1 MVLKLS
7 RFNNIY
13 ELNFSREDVSEFE
26 KKIQANVAK
35 LKCTR
40 TGSTSF
46 FCENNN

>member
-26 KKIQANVAK
+26 KKYK
-35 LKCTR
+35 LMLL
-40 TGSTSF
+40 
-46 FCENNN
+46 N

>member
-13 ELNFSREDVSEFE
+13 ELNFSKEDVSEF
-26 KKIQANVAK
+26 KKRQANVAK